1 VITLL
6 VNYTKKRVQKYVV
19 VLMENL
25 YFDLVKRLKQNKHVF
40 FCFEAFDF
48 FMAYLSQKLCLY
60 LMFKLLKRAYI

>member
-1 VITLL
+1 
-6 VNYTKKRVQKYVV
+6 
-19 VLMENL
+19 MENL

-40 FCFEAFDF
+40 FCFETFDF